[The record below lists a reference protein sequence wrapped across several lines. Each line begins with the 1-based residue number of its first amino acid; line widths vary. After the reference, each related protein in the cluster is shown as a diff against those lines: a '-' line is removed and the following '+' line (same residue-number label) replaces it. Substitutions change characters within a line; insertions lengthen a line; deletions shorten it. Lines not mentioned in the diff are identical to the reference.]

1 MVGPDSKRRMLLTG
15 PRAWTNS
22 PRSPEIGGAW
32 AGGNATGDAPTWARS
47 VRVEQ
52 DFGDIGDVLG
62 SREAQGRG
70 QLPGSPIITV
80 QEGRR

>member
-62 SREAQGRG
+62 SQLFEAFDLR
-70 QLPGSPIITV
+70 L
-80 QEGRR
+80 